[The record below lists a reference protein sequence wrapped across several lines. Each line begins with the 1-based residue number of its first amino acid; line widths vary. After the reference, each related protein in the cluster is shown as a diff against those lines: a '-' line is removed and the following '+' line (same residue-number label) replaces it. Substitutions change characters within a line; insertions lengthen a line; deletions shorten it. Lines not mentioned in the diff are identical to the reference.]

1 MILTRLK
8 RVLLTSVLLSVFSS
22 AGWAT
27 TFSNPF
33 PGDLED
39 DIEGSGLFQHGNQA
53 FSIEYFDFSD
63 IPPIT
68 SAPGSEFG
76 FYYAG
81 ASDMLIPIFGV
92 DDTTPV
98 AITNNQQALVDFSLG
113 AVFEYD
119 FGVTGV
125 LETLFTPQA
134 DTPIGFYLTLPTA
147 PVTLFSQAILNSGEQ
162 DLSGAFPFIVDP
174 NAIAIVFGTQSTG
187 FLSLHSILPLA
198 PAPAPVPLPG
208 AAGLFTGYDRIG
220 AVQAQSVQDIDVA

>member
-81 ASDMLIPIFGV
+81 ASDILIPIFGV
-92 DDTTPV
+92 DDTTPTP
-98 AITNNQQALVDFSLG
+98 ITNNQQARVDFIQGTVVDLDSG
-113 AVFEYD
+113 GSES
-119 FGVTGV
+119 
-125 LETLFTPQA
+125 FTALA
-134 DTPIGFYLTLPTA
+134 DTPIGFYLTLPA
-147 PVTLFSQAILNSGEQ
+147 IPVTLFSQAILNTGGQ
-162 DLSGAFPFIVDP
+162 DFSGAFPFIVNP
-174 NAIAIVFGTQSTG
+174 NAIAIAFGTQSTG
-187 FLSLHSILPLA
+187 FLSLHSIQPLT
-198 PAPAPVPLPG
+198 PVPLPG
-208 AAGLFTGYDRIG
+208 AAGLWLLGMTGLALFRRRVSR
-220 AVQAQSVQDIDVA
+220 AST